1 MGVSVRQKP
10 PSDAWWVFIHY
21 RGQRRSMMFWD
32 KRTAMAVAR
41 DARRALAVGRLNLLP
56 NDEPE
61 GLTYETYS
69 KQYLAKAKNELKRS
83 TWLDYEGCSR
93 RHLIPAFGKMQLT
106 DIRRRDIKDFANKL
120 RQSGMKEM
128 NVKKHLRILS
138 SVLSEAVED
147 ELIPSNP
154 ALELRKLRRSK
165 ARASQKKRIV
175 PLTAAEV
182 VVLLYTAVT
191 HTIVRAGKMVY
202 PFKEGYTFLLL
213 LARTG
218 MRLGEAIALKWGDID
233 WRSGTILVERSFV
246 RGELSSPKSGKSRR
260 VDMSAQLQAALRE
273 RFEHRVQ
280 RVVAIDPER
289 QAAIDAEAANAVLD
303 SWVFPGVDGKSPM
316 DEHLFR
322 RRVFKPLLVAA
333 KLRHIRIHDMRHGYA
348 SLLLGKGV
356 DLQYVSQQ
364 LGHHSPSF
372 TLSCYAHLL
381 PTDRHGLVNALDEPA
396 PNSTLSAPSEQ
407 NGVENGAA
415 DGPQVAEVVGEK

>member
-1 MGVSVRQKP
+1 MGVTVRQKSGVGP
-10 PSDAWWVFIHY
+10 YWLFVSHKG
-21 RGQRRSMMFWD
+21 RRRSMLVKD
-32 KRTAMAVAR
+32 RRTGLALAKEV
-41 DARRALAVGRLNLLP
+41 RRALAANELNLFRD
-56 NDEPE
+56 DEPE

-69 KQYLAKAKNELKRS
+69 KQYLAKAKNELKKS
-83 TWLDYEGCSR
+83 TWLDYDGCSR
-93 RHLIPAFGKMQLT
+93 RHLIPAFGTKQLT
-106 DIRRRDIKDFANKL
+106 DVRRRDIKDFANKL
-120 RQSGMKEM
+120 RQSGMREM

-165 ARASQKKRIV
+165 ARGSQKKRII
-175 PLTAAEV
+175 PLIAAEV

-191 HTIVRAGKMVY
+191 HTIVRAGKMVH
-202 PFKEGYTFLLL
+202 PFKEGYCFLLL

-246 RGELSSPKSGKSRR
+246 RGELSSPKSGKTRR

-333 KLRHIRIHDMRHGYA
+333 KLRHIRIHDLRHTYA
-348 SLLLGKGV
+348 SLLLGNGV

-381 PTDRHGLVNALDEPA
+381 PTDRHGLVNALDELA
-396 PNSTLSAPSEQ
+396 PNSTLSAPSDQ

-415 DGPQVAEVVGEK
+415 DEPQVAEVAGEK